1 VLSPWQDRPYTTK
14 NLQKTNTDFIH
25 TGISTRNLILGVTFM
40 QPREQKFVMQPTANH
55 LKSPILTTNYIQ
67 TVCSQKLPA
76 GITQLKIYDK

>member
-1 VLSPWQDRPYTTK
+1 
-14 NLQKTNTDFIH
+14 
-25 TGISTRNLILGVTFM
+25 M